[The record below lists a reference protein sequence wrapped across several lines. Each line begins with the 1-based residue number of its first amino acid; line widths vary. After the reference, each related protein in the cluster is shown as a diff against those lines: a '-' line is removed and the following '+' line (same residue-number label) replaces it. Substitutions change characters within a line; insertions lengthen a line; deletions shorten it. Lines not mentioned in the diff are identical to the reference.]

1 MKEFLVRAAIAA
13 SVAVIGVLAKE
24 GAEALKNL
32 STK

>member
-1 MKEFLVRAAIAA
+1 MKEFLTKAAIA
-13 SVAVIGVLAKE
+13 VAVAAIGVLAKE